1 MRGDLIQFGHQL
13 IRDDVEHLFQLLYI
27 LGRKA
32 LFDPVHDGGEIA
44 VAHIV
49 VVDILLRY
57 RQMIL
62 PLVIGRLLLGNVAL
76 LDEAVDLIGGI
87 GGEMFTKLEN
97 SAMVGCPRALMISMQ
112 KVSTVVRLASRV

>member
-87 GGEMFTKLEN
+87 GRRDVYKAGEL
-97 SAMVGCPRALMISMQ
+97 SDGGVSQGCLLYTSLR
-112 KVSTVVRLASRV
+112 